1 MKKSLVIFVALGL
14 VIIFNIPAQSK
25 QPKYKAL
32 FNLTSDPRYYK
43 YVEYKS
49 PHHSDNDLL
58 LKIVDKRPEQEK
70 SYNEDVQYFY
80 DDIWTEPPGKMLGK
94 IILKELRFSN
104 IFREVNFEEAKASMI
119 LEIELISLVGHYDD
133 KSRVAKG
140 IVKMRPV
147 LKWALDNRIIL
158 DRNYEETSSSIA
170 GRFTNAYRPMVIH
183 IGRSLNT
190 VLGDMM
196 KDLENKLLKESRK

>member
-1 MKKSLVIFVALGL
+1 MKKSLVIFVALFL
-14 VIIFNIPAQSK
+14 VLIFNIPARSK
-25 QPKYKAL
+25 QPEYKAL

-43 YVEYKS
+43 YVEYES
-49 PHHSDNDLL
+49 PHNSDNDLL

-80 DDIWTEPPGKMLGK
+80 DDIWTEPPEKMLAK
-94 IILKELRFSN
+94 IIFKELRFSN
-104 IFREVNFEEAKASMI
+104 IFREVDFEETKPSMI

-140 IVKMRPV
+140 IVRIHPV
-147 LKWALDNRIIL
+147 LKSALDNRIIL

-183 IGRSLNT
+183 IGRSLNI
-190 VLGDMM
+190 VIRDMM
-196 KDLENKLLKESRK
+196 KDLEKKLVKESRK